1 VFPGV
6 LLVEIELRNDEN
18 TDFLI
23 VELFVGAED
32 EEDVEGD
39 ADDADSS
46 DNVCPWLGRLSES
59 LTESFHNCLILR
71 SAVVRSF

>member
-39 ADDADSS
+39 ADDDGSS
-46 DNVCPWLGRLSES
+46 DDVCAWLGRFSES
-59 LTESFHNCLILR
+59 LTKSLHNCLILR
-71 SAVVRSF
+71 SAVVRSI